1 MILGVPTADR
11 DGDNEVGVSCG
22 SGDCTG
28 GNCCCSF
35 LIGLVVLDEGLLS
48 LFRLRVSCLC
58 LI

>member
-1 MILGVPTADR
+1 
-11 DGDNEVGVSCG
+11 
-22 SGDCTG
+22 
-28 GNCCCSF
+28 